1 MKVHDAPHTPKFIHD
16 LVDLAVQ
23 DMLVPIEREQDKAG
37 AISKMCERLYLRRLI
52 GKPRLP
58 TDRIVI
64 SDLVKKLDNMIERD
78 APYFEQPF
86 KYDKSSFSWPPLII
100 TCSSGAELNV
110 RSRSEHPCFS

>member
-23 DMLVPIEREQDKAG
+23 DMLVPNEREQDKAG
-37 AISKMCERLYLRRLI
+37 AISKMCERLYLRRLV

-64 SDLVKKLDNMIERD
+64 SDLVKKLDNMVERD
-78 APYFEQPF
+78 SAYFEQPF
-86 KYDKSSFSWPPLII
+86 PYDKSSFSWPPPIL
-100 TCSSGAELNV
+100 TQSSGAEL
-110 RSRSEHPCFS
+110 SRCSR